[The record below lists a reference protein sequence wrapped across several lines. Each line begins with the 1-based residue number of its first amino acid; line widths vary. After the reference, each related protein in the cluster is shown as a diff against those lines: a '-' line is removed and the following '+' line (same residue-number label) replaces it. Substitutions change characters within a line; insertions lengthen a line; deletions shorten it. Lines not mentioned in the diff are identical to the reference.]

1 LRKTLGAFALAIAFV
16 TPAGAEPTTGKTS
29 MQYYVGTWSCQAGPI
44 GRPASKSTATYT
56 LDSGV
61 LREWVDVP
69 AQGKMTKPYVIS
81 IATTYD
87 AKKGQYVQTG
97 LDNQAGW
104 WVSSAKPWTGNIEQW
119 ADRSNSDNELGRGQ
133 VVRTDQNTFSFASY
147 GTLTA
152 TKPNFEGTC
161 NRSS

>member
-1 LRKTLGAFALAIAFV
+1 LRKTLGLFALAIAFG
-16 TPAGAEPTTGKTS
+16 TPAGAQSTTGMTS
-29 MQYYVGTWSCQAGPI
+29 LQYYVGTWSCQAGLI

-69 AQGKMTKPYVIS
+69 AQGKMTKPYAIS
-81 IATTYD
+81 IAITYD

-97 LDNQAGW
+97 LDNQASW
-104 WVSSAKPWTGNIEQW
+104 WVSLAKPWTGNTEQW
-119 ADRSNSDNELGRGQ
+119 VDHSSSDNMLGHAE
-133 VVRTDQNTFSFASY
+133 VVRTNQNAFSFTSY
-147 GTLTA
+147 PTLTTA
-152 TKPNFEGTC
+152 KPIFKGTC

>member
-1 LRKTLGAFALAIAFV
+1 
-16 TPAGAEPTTGKTS
+16 

-44 GRPASKSTATYT
+44 GSTASKSTATYS

-61 LREWVDVP
+61 LRESVDVP

-87 AKKGQYVQTG
+87 AKKGEYVQTG
-97 LDNQAGW
+97 LDNQANW
-104 WVSSAKPWTGNIEQW
+104 WVSFAKPWTGNTEQW
-119 ADRSNSDNELGRGQ
+119 ADHSNSDNKLGRGQ
-133 VVRTDQNTFSFASY
+133 TVRSDRNTFSFTSY
-147 GTLTA
+147 PTLTA
-152 TKPNFEGTC
+152 TKPNFKGTC